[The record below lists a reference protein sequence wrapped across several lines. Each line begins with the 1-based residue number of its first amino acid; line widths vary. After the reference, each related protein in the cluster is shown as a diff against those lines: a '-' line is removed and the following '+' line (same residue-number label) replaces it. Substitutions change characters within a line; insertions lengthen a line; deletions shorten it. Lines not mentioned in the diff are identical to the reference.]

1 MDGIHV
7 LYFYCTFS
15 EHQARG
21 AKPFSEVK
29 HRKRETKEG
38 HIWSAMATCQG
49 LNFWQWPLELLR
61 LLAVYFEDLIVKTLN
76 HLYIA
81 LNFLSNME
89 MFSLKLPKSFWNLV
103 MLFFPTFLFGGG
115 GRGGARGIPTYPTT
129 HFVKACILSLDQ
141 KQHFSSFM
149 YWHSGV

>member
-1 MDGIHV
+1 
-7 LYFYCTFS
+7 
-15 EHQARG
+15 
-21 AKPFSEVK
+21 
-29 HRKRETKEG
+29 
-38 HIWSAMATCQG
+38 MATCQG

-103 MLFFPTFLFGGG
+103 MLFFPTFFLGGG
-115 GRGGARGIPTYPTT
+115 AGGEQGEFQLIPPFT
-129 HFVKACILSLDQ
+129 L
-141 KQHFSSFM
+141 
-149 YWHSGV
+149 